1 MKWVMVIVFI
11 YGGKPAMERV
21 EGFTDRRDCVL
32 ASTEMRASF
41 RAQLGAPLYSD
52 PSILTFCVKVQ
63 K

>member
-11 YGGKPAMERV
+11 YGAKPAMERV

-41 RAQLGAPLYSD
+41 RAQMSGTLSNGAQ
-52 PSILTFCVKVQ
+52 ILTFCVKVQ